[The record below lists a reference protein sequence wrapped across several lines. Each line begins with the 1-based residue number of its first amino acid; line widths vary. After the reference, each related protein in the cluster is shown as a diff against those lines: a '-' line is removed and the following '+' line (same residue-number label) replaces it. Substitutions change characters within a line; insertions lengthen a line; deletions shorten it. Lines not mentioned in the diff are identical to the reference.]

1 MERPVT
7 IIMTQKE
14 AKQVRHFN
22 DREII
27 EKLSP
32 GQRQATLEKLIA
44 QGIVVRASAA
54 VAKRPRGPRL
64 VVCNSKQPKG
74 WPCKS

>member
-1 MERPVT
+1 M
-7 IIMTQKE
+7 
-14 AKQVRHFN
+14 RHFN

-32 GQRQATLEKLIA
+32 EQRQATFEKLIA
-44 QGIVVRASAA
+44 QGIVVRASA
-54 VAKRPRGPRL
+54 VAKRPHGPRL